1 MRVEELVAPRGDD
14 ELWDLEDEALRLRPY
29 MTGDVFGDVD
39 DGDGDP
45 IAVMIVGHPCVIR
58 GSRGRLSRRVPC
70 CVVKQMQEEMVYEE
84 WPEGRF
90 DRFPVPDAL
99 GLDERN
105 AAYLL
110 EWRSVRRGELRRGRR
125 RGTMTDRGVYVL
137 QQRFTHAITRCAPV
151 LADFEAATI
160 NEMHEAELEY
170 EWVAELV
177 ADPDDDAKVSGL
189 VDAFHRFLDD
199 GGHRA
204 LLREEGGHSRLR
216 AVIRAELKRR
226 RVAPRATY
234 DGYQSPPEV

>member
-1 MRVEELVAPRGDD
+1 MRVEELVAPHGDD
-14 ELWDLEDEALRLRPY
+14 ELWDLDEEALRLRPY
-29 MTGDVFGDVD
+29 MTGDVFAGVD
-39 DGDGDP
+39 DGDGEP

-70 CVVKQMQEEMVYEE
+70 CVVKQMQDEMPYDQ

-99 GLDERN
+99 SLGERH

-110 EWRSVRRGELRRGRR
+110 EWRSAQHGELKRGQR

-137 QQRFTHAITRCAPV
+137 LQRFTHAITRCAPV
-151 LADFEAATI
+151 LADFEAATV
-160 NEMHEAELEY
+160 NEMREAELEY

-177 ADPDDDAKVSGL
+177 SDPANDAEVYGL
-189 VDAFHRFLDD
+189 VREFHTFLDE

-204 LLREEGGHSRLR
+204 LLTDEGGDARLR
-216 AVIRAELKRR
+216 AVVRAELKRR
-226 RVAPRATY
+226 RDDP
-234 DGYQSPPEV
+234 